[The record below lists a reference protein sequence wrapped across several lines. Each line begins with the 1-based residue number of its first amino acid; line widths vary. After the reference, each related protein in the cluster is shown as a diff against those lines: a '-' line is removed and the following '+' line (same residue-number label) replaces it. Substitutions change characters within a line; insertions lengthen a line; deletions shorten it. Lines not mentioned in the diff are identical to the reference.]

1 RDACGRPHAAGNLR
15 VRFGKQAGEQQNL
28 MNADSLRILIHGYGN
43 PGRRDDGL
51 GVVFSERMEAW
62 AAGRGLSHI
71 RTDCDYQLHIED
83 AAALA
88 EADQVYFVDAS
99 RSDIDSFRLSGVEPE
114 VRPGFTG
121 HSVTPGY
128 VLHLCE
134 ALYGRRP
141 ACFLLEIR
149 GTDWEMGEGLSVE
162 AARNLEQAFE
172 FLCRRLAQGDI
183 EPA

>member
-1 RDACGRPHAAGNLR
+1 
-15 VRFGKQAGEQQNL
+15 
-28 MNADSLRILIHGYGN
+28 MNADSFRILIHGYGN

-62 AAGRGLSHI
+62 ARGRGLAHI

-99 RSDIDSFRLSGVEPE
+99 KSDIGPFRLSDVEPE
-114 VRPGFTG
+114 PRPGFTG

-128 VLHLCE
+128 VLSLCE

-141 ACFLLEIR
+141 ACHLLEIR
-149 GTDWEMGEGLSVE
+149 GTDWEMGEGLSEE
-162 AARNLEQAFE
+162 ASRNLECAFN
-172 FLCRRLAQGDI
+172 FLCRRLTSG
-183 EPA
+183 ENESK